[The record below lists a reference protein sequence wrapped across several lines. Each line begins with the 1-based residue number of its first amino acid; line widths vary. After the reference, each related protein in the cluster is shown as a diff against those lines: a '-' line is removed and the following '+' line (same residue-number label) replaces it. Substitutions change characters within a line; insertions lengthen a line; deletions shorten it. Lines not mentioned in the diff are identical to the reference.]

1 MYSNSKFW
9 LSLTVLYILMFSITL
24 MMYHPKEQTS
34 AMKIVERI
42 KVPKIEKTE
51 VPKKKIIP
59 VVVDTIK
66 VDSTIVEIAVDS
78 LEKDSL

>member
-1 MYSNSKFW
+1 
-9 LSLTVLYILMFSITL
+9 
-24 MMYHPKEQTS
+24 
-34 AMKIVERI
+34 MKIVERI